1 MSDPRSAGPKPS
13 GGTDPAPTPPASPA
27 EPANQRIFLVVVDE
41 SEELKLALRYAARR
55 AQHTGGRVAM
65 LYVIE
70 PSDLQQWMAVESLM
84 REERREEA
92 EALLQ
97 KLASEVAGLAGSMPI
112 IHIREG
118 RRRDELLAL
127 IDEEP
132 SISILVLAASTRSEG
147 PGPLITALTGKFASK
162 LHIPVTIVPGS
173 LSEAQIDV
181 LA

>member
-1 MSDPRSAGPKPS
+1 MTATSASGPAA
-13 GGTDPAPTPPASPA
+13 APPPP
-27 EPANQRIFLVVVDE
+27 ERVFLVVVDE
-41 SEELKLALRYAARR
+41 SEELKLAVRYAARR
-55 AQHTGGRVAM
+55 AQHTGGRVAL

-97 KLASEVAGLAGSMPI
+97 KLSAEVAELAGSMPVI
-112 IHIREG
+112 FIREG

-132 SISILVLAASTRSEG
+132 SISILVLAASAGTEG
-147 PGPLITALTGKFASK
+147 PGPLITALTGKFVTRMR
-162 LHIPVTIVPGS
+162 IPVTIVPGT
-173 LSEAQIDV
+173 LTDAQIDA

>member
-1 MSDPRSAGPKPS
+1 MVEQ
-13 GGTDPAPTPPASPA
+13 TPTTS
-27 EPANQRIFLVVVDE
+27 RVMLVVIDE
-41 SEELKLALRYAARR
+41 SAEHHVALRFAALR
-55 AQHTGGRVAM
+55 AAHTGGRVAM

-112 IHIREG
+112 IYIREG

>member
-1 MSDPRSAGPKPS
+1 MTATSTSGPAAAA
-13 GGTDPAPTPPASPA
+13 PAPS
-27 EPANQRIFLVVVDE
+27 ERVFLVVVDE
-41 SEELKLALRYAARR
+41 SEELKLAVRYAARR
-55 AQHTGGRVAM
+55 AQHTGGRVAL

-97 KLASEVAGLAGSMPI
+97 KLSAEVAELAGSMPVI
-112 IHIREG
+112 FIREG

-127 IDEEP
+127 LDEEP
-132 SISILVLAASTRSEG
+132 TISILVLAAGTGAEG
-147 PGPLITALTGKFASK
+147 PGPLVTQLVGKMTGRMRVPIT
-162 LHIPVTIVPGS
+162 VVPGN
-173 LSEAQIDV
+173 LSDEQIAA